1 MQDQIQNF
9 YLKQPEPN
17 RSCFLA
23 LREIILQ
30 YDNNFQEVLKY
41 GMPCFCYDKHII
53 CYLWKDKKTE
63 EPYLLM
69 TKGNLIEHD
78 ALESG
83 NRAKMKIYRV
93 NPNSNIDIQSIN
105 ELLKLSLKTINLS

>member
-41 GMPCFCYDKHII
+41 GLPCFCYGKHII
-53 CYLWKDKKTE
+53 CYFWKDKKTE

-69 TKGNLIEHD
+69 AKGNLIEHKE
-78 ALESG
+78 LESG

-93 NPNSNIDIQSIN
+93 NPESDTNTQTIH
-105 ELLKLSLKTINLS
+105 EMLKLSLKLI